1 MTDRNATKTRNGM
14 IFGGAAAFVVVA
26 AVVAVLLSGSGEST
40 VAETAGESP
49 VAVADTIS
57 ETRPVTLTGTPL
69 PAMPEQG
76 ADVALGLPMPEL
88 SGQNFDGSPVEIKND
103 GRPKIIMFL
112 THW

>member
-1 MTDRNATKTRNGM
+1 MTDRNTSKTRTWM
-14 IFGGAAAFVVVA
+14 IFGAAAAFVLIAGVA
-26 AVVAVLLSGSGEST
+26 AVLLSGSDEST
-40 VAETAGESP
+40 VADTGGDDPLAT
-49 VAVADTIS
+49 TIS

-69 PAMPEQG
+69 PATPEQG

-88 SGQNFDGSPVEIKND
+88 SGQSFDGTPVEIKND